1 MRISFVHFL
10 DSKCGKTYK
19 ILAIGLMQLR
29 AQLEFRTHSAQFE
42 VSLMTTNTTAI
53 TTAHRHAYTHAHECT
68 QIHMHTDTHTRAH
81 GQFNIFRVRFER
93 NQFLTAPALCMMLGG
108 NVGHR
113 KCLEDFVSSIFFLN
127 TVLKPGENLIK

>member
-29 AQLEFRTHSAQFE
+29 AQLEFRTHTAQFE

-53 TTAHRHAYTHAHECT
+53 TTAHRHSYTHAHEC
-68 QIHMHTDTHTRAH
+68 MHTATHSRTH
-81 GQFNIFRVRFER
+81 EQFNIFRVRF
-93 NQFLTAPALCMMLGG
+93 
-108 NVGHR
+108 
-113 KCLEDFVSSIFFLN
+113 K
-127 TVLKPGENLIK
+127 